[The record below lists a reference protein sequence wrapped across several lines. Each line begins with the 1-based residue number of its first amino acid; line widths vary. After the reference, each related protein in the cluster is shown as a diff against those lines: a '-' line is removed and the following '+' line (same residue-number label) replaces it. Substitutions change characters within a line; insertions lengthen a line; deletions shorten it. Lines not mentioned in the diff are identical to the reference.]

1 MVTCHHEASHRIF
14 QDRPE
19 LLGPVFRMLGVP
31 LPPKLAVDVLNSDVT
46 EMRPVER
53 RIDSVLHITPSE
65 GKPFLLAIEA
75 QGRKSAEKAAS
86 WTYYLGYLTAKY
98 QCPANLLVVCADAP
112 TAHWAEG
119 PFELGGANWP
129 SLTLRPLVAGP
140 HNIPLITDPAE
151 AADDIALAVFS
162 VLTHAGHKLTHET
175 LRALGAALRKA
186 DPRSSEYFFDIVNM
200 GLAGTSHRALW
211 EDIMRA
217 SYFPGSGTLLE
228 RTFLE
233 GEAEGQAKGKAEGK
247 AEGMAEGR
255 ISALLRLLAARGIP
269 FAEAAEARIRA
280 CTDTDTLDAWFDRAL
295 TVRTIA
301 EVLDPPVG

>member
-1 MVTCHHEASHRIF
+1 MVTSQHEASHRVF

-46 EMRPVER
+46 EIRPIER

-75 QGRKSAEKAAS
+75 QGRKAPDKAAT
-86 WTYYLGYLTAKY
+86 WTYYLGYLAAKY
-98 QCPANLLVVCADAP
+98 QCPANLLVVCTDEH
-112 TAHWAEG
+112 TARWAEG
-119 PFELGGANWP
+119 PFELGGADWP

-140 HNIPLITDPAE
+140 HNVPLITDPAE
-151 AADDIALAVFS
+151 AADDLALAVFS
-162 VLTHAGHKLTHET
+162 VLTHASHRLTPET
-175 LRALGAALRKA
+175 LRAVGTALRKA
-186 DPRSSEYFFDIVNM
+186 DTRSSEYFFDIVNM
-200 GLAGTSHRALW
+200 GLAGTGHRALW

-233 GEAEGQAKGKAEGK
+233 GKAEGEATGKTEGKAEGK
-247 AEGMAEGR
+247 
-255 ISALLRLLAARGIP
+255 ISLLLKLLDAHGVSLTEDAT
-269 FAEAAEARIRA
+269 ARINA
-280 CTDTDTLDAWFDRAL
+280 CTDLDTLDTWFDRAL
-295 TVRTIA
+295 TARTIA
-301 EVLDPPVG
+301 EVLDPTVD